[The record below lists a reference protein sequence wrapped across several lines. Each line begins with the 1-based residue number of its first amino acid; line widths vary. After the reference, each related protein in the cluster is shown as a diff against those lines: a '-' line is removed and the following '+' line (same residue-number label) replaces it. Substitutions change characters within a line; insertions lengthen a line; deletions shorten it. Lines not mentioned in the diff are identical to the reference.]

1 MMRQLLVF
9 VLLTFFINC
18 NPTDSSP
25 IRTET
30 IFASLGDKAIRLE
43 VANDPSA
50 RAVGL
55 MHRTEL
61 SEDQGMLFVFPK
73 PESLSFWMKN
83 TLIPLSL
90 GYFDSD
96 LMLLETHDMKP
107 NQTSEVYNSQK
118 PAKYALEVNLG
129 WFKRNKIEKGAYLI
143 LDRKV
148 SAKD

>member
-1 MMRQLLVF
+1 MIFRMIFWLLF
-9 VLLTFFINC
+9 ASLTNC
-18 NPTDSSP
+18 DPTESYP
-25 IRTET
+25 AQVET
-30 IFASLGDKAIRLE
+30 IFASLGEKAIRLE
-43 VANDPSA
+43 VANNPTD

-73 PESLSFWMKN
+73 AEPLSFWMKN
-83 TLIPLSL
+83 TMIPLSL

-96 LMLLETHDMKP
+96 LMLMETHDMKP
-107 NQTSEVYNSQK
+107 NQTTEVYNSQK

-129 WFKRNKIEKGAYLI
+129 WFKKNKIAKGTYLI

-148 SAKD
+148 SARD

>member
-1 MMRQLLVF
+1 MRQLF
-9 VLLTFFINC
+9 VMIFVTFLFQC
-18 NPTDSSP
+18 HPTDSYP
-25 IRTET
+25 VQTE
-30 IFASLGDKAIRLE
+30 IVFASLGDKAIRLE
-43 VANDPSA
+43 VANNPST
-50 RAVGL
+50 RAIGL

-73 PESLSFWMKN
+73 SEQLSFWMKN

-96 LMLLETHDMKP
+96 LLLLEMYDMKP

-129 WFKRNKIEKGAYLI
+129 WFKKNKIEKGTYLI

-148 SAKD
+148 NARD